1 MPTPPD
7 APDDA
12 ITPGSRIYETDD
24 SVAQYLEFH
33 YGAELFGV
41 ANFPLACIAA
51 AVEHRDGRPW
61 KRGLDVGC
69 AVGRSSFEMARH
81 ADHVDAFDFSAAF
94 VAACE
99 RLQAEGELNYL
110 IPTEGLLREPRC
122 ASLKA
127 NGLEETAGRVQF
139 GVGDACRLAA
149 ELTDYDVVF
158 AGNLIDRLY
167 EPAAFL
173 REIVSRVVPGGLL
186 VITSPYTWLE
196 DYTPVDRWLGGRPDG
211 GKTLDGM
218 RQVLADSCDLVGCED
233 IPFVIRE
240 TARKHQHTVAEASFW
255 RKH

>member
-1 MPTPPD
+1 MPK
-7 APDDA
+7 AA
-12 ITPGSRIYETDD
+12 INNFRILAIGLLTLALDQITKWIVVQKIPGP
-24 SVAQYLEFH
+24 AQGSDEPIVVIDGFFELVH
-33 YGAELFGV
+33 YGNTGAAWSIFSGNNFWLAIFSMVALVFLWVCRRHFGV
-41 ANFPLACIAA
+41 ETTLGQVAL
-51 AVEHRDGRPW
+51 
-61 KRGLDVGC
+61 GLMLG
-69 AVGRSSFEMARH
+69 
-81 ADHVDAFDFSAAF
+81 
-94 VAACE
+94 
-99 RLQAEGELNYL
+99 
-110 IPTEGLLREPRC
+110 
-122 ASLKA
+122 
-127 NGLEETAGRVQF
+127 
-139 GVGDACRLAA
+139 GV
-149 ELTDYDVVF
+149 

-173 REIVSRVVPGGLL
+173 REIVSRMVPGGLL